1 MDVRLMT
8 VDENNM
14 DKLSGFEVLE
24 CQKRFVPPV
33 AGILARA
40 WVYRKSGAELLAIT
54 NDGTPVGLMLVYE
67 IDEEPACYY
76 LMEMLI
82 DKAYQGRGIGTEA
95 VKQLIK
101 MYSAKPKYP
110 MIEVSV
116 DRENAAAI
124 AAYTKAGFSDEGYTD
139 PDLPQYVN
147 LVYRFKND

>member
-8 VDENNM
+8 VDERNM

-76 LMEMLI
+76 LMEMLV
-82 DKAYQGRGIGTEA
+82 DKAHQGRGIGTEA

-124 AAYTKAGFSDEGYTD
+124 AAYSKAGFSDEGYTD